1 MVWMQL
7 WPVHNVKEHHLLIV
21 GRSSLN
27 WIFEHE
33 SIYAR
38 DNYVVPRLI
47 LGCLLDLGQCV
58 PAISG
63 PYPTA
68 SNSAGL
74 VVQLAIVAIRSLCLS
89 FVFLRT
95 NKLRSRCAWLH
106 LNKNLRKALS

>member
-1 MVWMQL
+1 MRL
-7 WPVHNVKEHHLLIV
+7 GGVH
-21 GRSSLN
+21 
-27 WIFEHE
+27 
-33 SIYAR
+33 
-38 DNYVVPRLI
+38 YVVPTANSRLPLN
-47 LGCLLDLGQCV
+47 LGRCV

-95 NKLRSRCAWLH
+95 NKLRFRYAWLY